1 MLQLQLQIFAICL
14 SLVSL
19 LFFCRF
25 VALSLFIF
33 AQSLCCSPKQ
43 MLPAT
48 DFHYTHT
55 HTHTHTRT
63 HIGASKNQQP
73 QPTTK
78 RNPFGA
84 PFATL
89 LRLFLFRIIG
99 SGYRNGAL
107 RRYRVPKEEGGSG
120 GYRLGVTLR
129 KYVTAFVTHFRVN
142 FLLHPT

>member
-19 LFFCRF
+19 LFFCCF

-55 HTHTHTRT
+55 RTLVHTLGPARISNPNYKAKPIRRT
-63 HIGASKNQQP
+63 LCDSLALVSFQDHWQRVSKRGIKAIQS
-73 QPTTK
+73 
-78 RNPFGA
+78 A
-84 PFATL
+84 
-89 LRLFLFRIIG
+89 
-99 SGYRNGAL
+99 
-107 RRYRVPKEEGGSG
+107 EGGRG
-120 GYRLGVTLR
+120 GPGGCRLGVTLR